1 MSELVV
7 SEARGAAR
15 WIFINRH
22 ERRNA
27 LNQGVAEGLI
37 AAFDAAEADPATRA
51 VVLTGAGDKAFC
63 AGGDLQPDANGAPF
77 TVDPSDPRNFIIRL
91 FRRME
96 QCTLPI
102 VARVNGPAL
111 AGGLGLLCA
120 CDLAVASSSARFGTP
135 ESGVGLFPMMI
146 LPYLQ
151 RVLTPRALM
160 ELCITG
166 ELFTAE
172 EALAMG
178 LVNYIAPPEELDAKT
193 EWLLSRIVNKSPT
206 AVRLGKI
213 GFHAMRDMTL
223 DQAFDYAQLML
234 PMMAQSKDAIEG
246 FAAFREKR
254 KANWTGK

>member
-1 MSELVV
+1 
-7 SEARGAAR
+7 
-15 WIFINRH
+15 
-22 ERRNA
+22 
-27 LNQGVAEGLI
+27 I

-51 VVLTGAGDKAFC
+51 IVLTGAGDKAFC

-193 EWLLSRIVNKSPT
+193 EWLLARIVNKSPT